1 MPIIIDNKVIETPVQ
16 DILNALQQQLYAQ
29 HINKLHNIEYK
40 ITNARITCPIHKNG
54 NENKP
59 SCDILLVDKGN
70 IPAGTVHCF
79 SCGYKANIVKFIA
92 DCLNVSY
99 RSATEWLLNF
109 SDYSYVSDIRDI
121 NIDIFNDNDNNDNVY
136 SNLSAVTI
144 DELKQYD
151 YIHKYMFERKLN
163 IDIINKF
170 EVGYDPKTDS
180 LTFPVYVDGKCL
192 FVAKRRVSYKRFDM
206 PEIHPKPIYGMCYI
220 DSNEVI
226 VCESIIN
233 CLTCW
238 SYGYQA
244 IALFG
249 TGSTWQLNQLN
260 NSNIRHFI
268 LMFDGDEAGRK
279 GADRFK
285 LNIKNSLITDIK
297 MPNGKDVNDLSKEEF
312 NILLNNINYI

>member
-1 MPIIIDNKVIETPVQ
+1 MPIIIDNKVIETPVRN
-16 DILNALQQQLYAQ
+16 ILNMLQQQLYAQ
-29 HINKLHNIEYK
+29 HINKLRNIEYK

-59 SCDILLVDKGN
+59 SCDILLVDKGD

-92 DCLNVSY
+92 DCLNISY
-99 RSATEWLLNF
+99 RAAKEWLLSF

-121 NIDIFNDNDNNDNVY
+121 NTDIFNNNDNDNVY
-136 SNLSAVTI
+136 SKLPGVTI

-163 IDIINKF
+163 MDIINKF

-180 LTFPVYVDGKCL
+180 LTFPVYVNGKCL

-206 PEIHPKPIYGMCYI
+206 PEIYPKPIYGMCYI

-226 VCESIIN
+226 VCESVIN

-260 NSNIRHFI
+260 NSDIRHFI

-285 LNIKNSLITDIK
+285 LNVKNSLITDIK
-297 MPNGKDVNDLSKEEF
+297 MPDGKDVNDLSKEEF
-312 NILLNNINYI
+312 NKLLNNINYI